1 MSSLYTAWQLM
12 LSAGSMLSHSDAYQ
26 FDLVDLTRQALV
38 NTGDVCFFKLGI
50 LLIGATFEIN
60 WKAMQNNIEPKSNL
74 VEVMELTLL

>member
-38 NTGDVCFFKLGI
+38 NTGNVCFFKLRI
-50 LLIGATFEIN
+50 LLIGATFEIFG
-60 WKAMQNNIEPKSNL
+60 KLCRI
-74 VEVMELTLL
+74 TLNQKQTW